1 MKRIMT
7 ILLCALLCVPMMGT
21 LEVSAAVNVA
31 AGKTAMASSYFG
43 ENYVPEMATDGDLN
57 TAWSMGSEILT
68 GKRGGYEY
76 IGVDLGAPYYIS
88 EIRAYSRQ
96 DFDQPA
102 DRQGW
107 LIQVSDD
114 P

>member
-1 MKRIMT
+1 MT

-76 IGVDLGAPYYIS
+76 IGVDLGALIIS
-88 EIRAYSRQ
+88 VKSALIPVRTLTSRQ
-96 DFDQPA
+96 TVRA
-102 DRQGW
+102 G
-107 LIQVSDD
+107 
-114 P
+114 